1 MASTVRPGV
10 PSSGCTPRLCCIPA
24 RAAVGSFVAPLV
36 CQSIIATGIRWAN
49 FYFGSL
55 VLSALNTSFIIYA
68 FWPTQSELKGD
79 AELASQLYRTAVA
92 ASDVASSFVA
102 ATPERSPTSSTAP
115 IVRKKE
121 ALGPRS
127 ESFYGSYCVLRLTL

>member
-1 MASTVRPGV
+1 M
-10 PSSGCTPRLCCIPA
+10 
-24 RAAVGSFVAPLV
+24 
-36 CQSIIATGIRWAN
+36 
-49 FYFGSL
+49 
-55 VLSALNTSFIIYA
+55 LSALNTSFIIYA

-127 ESFYGSYCVLRLTL
+127 ESSYEFMLCTMTYLLRGYTVALKNLQMWAAAVFACIYSGRLVIALFPSSSASKLIGHGY